1 VASLL
6 ETIRYKSSKK
16 TKMIDIVKHIKKLT
30 ENLQKGFKDLS
41 VEQVKQLKLMAL
53 VFYFKLP
60 RWQMVIEQ
68 YIKSPIDKEKLIA
81 DINRESTT
89 SYQEI
94 MEKSTA
100 EVDEYADDF
109 EELEQIPIFI
119 LDAFDNAVADNNKKE
134 SVVAL
139 FLGIIDTLDHY
150 ENFSEEPEYWNQLLE
165 KEVAFQSELLI
176 QLQSK
181 VQLNISIYEDR
192 YKMVEFPDL
201 EA

>member
-1 VASLL
+1 
-6 ETIRYKSSKK
+6 
-16 TKMIDIVKHIKKLT
+16 MIDIVKHIKKHT
-30 ENLQKGFKDLS
+30 ESLQQSFKNLS

-68 YIKSPIDKEKLIA
+68 YIKSTIDKEKLID
-81 DINRESTT
+81 DIIKESIS

-100 EVDEYADDF
+100 EIDEYVDDY

-119 LDAFDNAVADNNKKE
+119 LDAFENAVADNNKKE

-150 ENFSEEPEYWNQLLE
+150 ENFSEEPEYWNQILE
-165 KEVAFQSELLI
+165 EEITFQSELLM
-176 QLQSK
+176 QLKSK
-181 VQLNISIYEDR
+181 VQPNILIYEDR

>member
-1 VASLL
+1 
-6 ETIRYKSSKK
+6 
-16 TKMIDIVKHIKKLT
+16 MIDIVKHIKKHT
-30 ENLQKGFKDLS
+30 ENLQKGFKNLS
-41 VEQVKQLKLMAL
+41 VEQVKQLKQMAL
-53 VFYFKLP
+53 VFFFKLP

-68 YIKSPIDKEKLIA
+68 YIKSPIDKEKLIN
-81 DINRESTT
+81 DIIKESTT

-100 EVDEYADDF
+100 EVGEYADDF

-119 LDAFDNAVADNNKKE
+119 LDAFDNAVADNKKKE

-150 ENFSEEPEYWNQLLE
+150 ENFSEDAMYWNLLLE
-165 KEVAFQSELLI
+165 EEVAFQSELLM

-181 VQLNISIYEDR
+181 VQPNILIYEDR
-192 YKMVEFPDL
+192 YKMVEFPHL

>member
-1 VASLL
+1 
-6 ETIRYKSSKK
+6 
-16 TKMIDIVKHIKKLT
+16 
-30 ENLQKGFKDLS
+30 
-41 VEQVKQLKLMAL
+41 
-53 VFYFKLP
+53 
-60 RWQMVIEQ
+60 
-68 YIKSPIDKEKLIA
+68 
-81 DINRESTT
+81 
-89 SYQEI
+89 
-94 MEKSTA
+94 
-100 EVDEYADDF
+100 
-109 EELEQIPIFI
+109 

-165 KEVAFQSELLI
+165 EEIVFQSELLT

-181 VQLNISIYEDR
+181 VQLNTSIYEDR